1 MEFSIFC
8 GHPELK
14 SNKQEYVDRAMFLQ
28 DSNTANFK
36 VYTGLKKNDYYSL
49 LADSK
54 ILFNCALQD
63 WVSNTVSEADTMGC
77 LTLFPAYRSF
87 PEVFANNGNH
97 MYIPWSIE
105 DALEKLG
112 RMVLSIDNLDT
123 SMYNIGKI
131 SDYQNGT
138 IDRTLDSI
146 LTEDANL
153 RNRTSFRKYVAKAK
167 YE

>member
-1 MEFSIFC
+1 M
-8 GHPELK
+8 
-14 SNKQEYVDRAMFLQ
+14 
-28 DSNTANFK
+28 
-36 VYTGLKKNDYYSL
+36 
-49 LADSK
+49 ADSK

-87 PEVFANNGNH
+87 PEVFANNANH
-97 MYIPWSIE
+97 MYIPWSID
-105 DALEKLG
+105 DAIVKLE
-112 RMVLSIDNLDT
+112 RMVSSIDNSDT
-123 SMYNIGKI
+123 TMYNIGKI

-146 LTEDANL
+146 LTEQE
-153 RNRTSFRKYVAKAK
+153 NRRDRTTFRKYVARNK